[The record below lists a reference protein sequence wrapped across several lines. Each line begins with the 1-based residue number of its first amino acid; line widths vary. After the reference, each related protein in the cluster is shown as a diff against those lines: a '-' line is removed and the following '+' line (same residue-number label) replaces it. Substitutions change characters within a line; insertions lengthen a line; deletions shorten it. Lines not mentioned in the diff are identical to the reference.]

1 MNFGN
6 INKIQIDGNIFQ
18 NSELEVFPIQKNM
31 TCRITNIYGKNGSGK
46 TTISKAIKG
55 NSLER
60 LNIKFID
67 SDNNEIVCDTR
78 EKIYVYDEEFIDTN
92 VKTSEDGIKT
102 VIMLGEQKELDDKI
116 IELKEERE
124 NLKKKEIKLKSE
136 IDKYQNSNNN
146 TSPLYFRNLVE
157 QKLKEGWAVRDKE
170 IKSNK
175 RNSSFQYNELIGK
188 LNKVKGENDNKKV
201 LLEEYSKLLN
211 TYKKVSTGT
220 SKLVKPLEKIIFFS
234 ENYESTNQ
242 LLQKKVEIPEFT
254 EREKLILE
262 KIENGE
268 QKFYETVR
276 EEFKKEEVDICP
288 YCFQSIDNIKDE
300 IVDSIN
306 KVLNKDVEYHKEEL
320 EKIKQKY
327 MILPELDNDFKMLD
341 EKLFLEMNNLITKI
355 NNQVKEIQ
363 SAIDYKINNIYTPS
377 GYKNSDIFLDLEKEY
392 NNLIDVLENKR
403 RDFNLA
409 IDDKEKN
416 NILLNKLNLQI
427 SLCDIKDDYKLYE
440 IQEKQFK
447 QIKADLNQNDEKIKE
462 VKEKITKLESEK
474 RNVKIANDKINIFL
488 EYIFMSKNKL
498 RIEYDVNKKIY
509 LVKSHN
515 KDIRPKDLST
525 GERNIIALCYFF
537 VKILENTSEINEFK
551 EEIFI
556 VLDDP
561 ISSLDM
567 ENKIGLFTFFRMMF
581 NKIMKNNDKSKI
593 ISFTHSLETMFNLE
607 KVCSD
612 IKINL
617 NITYC
622 LLELKNSKLE
632 DFAYKRRNDYKKMLE
647 DIYKYAKIEDDK
659 IENDLDD
666 TIGNTMRKLLE
677 AYSTFNYNKGIEEV
691 TRNKNILEKI
701 ENEDIKQYFENFMY
715 RLILNNESH
724 TFDETRSLDFYDFI
738 SRDEKI
744 KTARSILILLNI
756 LDNTHLRSYLDSEDY
771 IKELKI
777 WENEIIPKKT
787 IAN

>member
-18 NSELEVFPIQKNM
+18 NSELEVFPIQKNVI
-31 TCRITNIYGKNGSGK
+31 CRISNIYGKNGSGK

-55 NSLER
+55 NSSER
-60 LNIKFID
+60 LNIKFMD
-67 SDNNEIVCDTR
+67 SDNNEIICDTR

-116 IELKEERE
+116 IK
-124 NLKKKEIKLKSE
+124 LKKERDDLKAKETKLKSE
-136 IDKYQNSNNN
+136 IEKYQNSNNSI
-146 TSPLYFRNLVE
+146 SPLYFRNLVE
-157 QKLKEGWAVRDKE
+157 QKLKDGWAVRDKE

-188 LNKVKGENDNKKV
+188 LNKVKDENDNKKA
-201 LLEEYSKLLN
+201 LIEEYSKLLN
-211 TYKKVSTGT
+211 THKKVSTGT
-220 SKLVKPLEKIIFFS
+220 SKLVKPLEKTTFFS
-234 ENYESTNQ
+234 KNHESTNK

-276 EEFKKEEVDICP
+276 EEFKKEEVNICP
-288 YCFQSIDNIKDE
+288 YCFQSIYNIKDE
-300 IVDSIN
+300 IVESIN

-377 GYKNSDIFLDLEKEY
+377 EYMNNDILDLEKEY
-392 NNLIDVLENKR
+392 NTLIDVLESKR

-427 SLCDIKDDYKLYE
+427 SWCDIEDNYKLYE
-440 IQEKQFK
+440 IQEKQFE
-447 QIKADLNQNDEKIKE
+447 QIKVDLKQNDEKIKE
-462 VKEKITKLESEK
+462 IKEKITELESEK
-474 RNVKIANDKINIFL
+474 QNVKIANDKINIFL

-498 RIEYDVNKKIY
+498 RIEYDVNRRIY

-561 ISSLDM
+561 ISSFDM
-567 ENKIGLFTFFRMMF
+567 ENKVGLFTFFRMMF
-581 NKIMKNNDKSKI
+581 NKIMKNNEKSKI

-607 KVCSD
+607 KICSD

-617 NITYC
+617 NIKYC
-622 LLELKNSKLE
+622 LFELKNSKLE
-632 DFAYKRRNDYKKMLE
+632 DFAYKRRNDYKKLLE

-659 IENDLDD
+659 MENDLDD

-691 TRNKNILEKI
+691 TRNKNILEKV

-756 LDNTHLRSYLDSEDY
+756 LDNTHLKSYLDCEDY
-771 IKELKI
+771 IEELKI

>member
-6 INKIQIDGNIFQ
+6 INKIQVDGNIFQ
-18 NSELEVFPIQKNM
+18 NSELQVFPIQKNA
-31 TCRITNIYGKNGSGK
+31 TCRISNIYGKNGSGK

-55 NSLER
+55 NSLEK

-67 SDNNEIVCDTR
+67 SENNEIICDTR

-116 IELKEERE
+116 IKLKEERD
-124 NLKKKEIKLKSE
+124 NLKKKETKLKSE
-136 IDKYQNSNNN
+136 IEKFQNSNNN
-146 TSPLYFRNLVE
+146 ISPLYFKNLIE
-157 QKLKEGWAVRDKE
+157 QKLKDGWAVRDKE
-170 IKSNK
+170 IKGNK
-175 RNSSFQYNELIGK
+175 RNSSFQYNELIGRI
-188 LNKVKGENDNKKV
+188 NKVKGENNNKKV

-211 TYKKVSTGT
+211 THQKVSTGT
-220 SKLVKPLEKIIFFS
+220 SKLIKSLDKITFFS
-234 ENYESTNQ
+234 ENYESTNK
-242 LLQKKVEIPEFT
+242 LLKKKVEIPEFT
-254 EREKLILE
+254 EREKIILE
-262 KIENGE
+262 KIEDGE
-268 QKFYETVR
+268 QKFYEAVR
-276 EEFKKEEVDICP
+276 EEFKKDEVDICP
-288 YCFQSIDNIKDE
+288 YCFQSISNIKDE
-300 IVDSIN
+300 IVASIN
-306 KVLNKDVEYHKEEL
+306 KVLNKDVEQHKEEL

-327 MILPELDNDFKMLD
+327 MILPELDDDFKMLD
-341 EKLFLEMNNLITKI
+341 EKLFLEMNNLQARI

-363 SAIDYKINNIYTPS
+363 LALDYKINNVYTPS
-377 GYKNSDIFLDLEKEY
+377 EYKNNDILDLEKEY
-392 NNLIDVLENKR
+392 NTLIDALENKR
-403 RDFNLA
+403 REFNLA

-427 SLCDIKDDYKLYE
+427 SWCDIEDNYKLYE
-440 IQEKQFK
+440 IQEKQFE
-447 QIKADLNQNDEKIKE
+447 QIKVDLKQNDEKIKE
-462 VKEKITKLESEK
+462 TKEEITKLESEK
-474 RNVKIANDKINIFL
+474 QNVKIANDKINIFL

-556 VLDDP
+556 VFDDP
-561 ISSLDM
+561 ISSFDM
-567 ENKIGLFTFFRMMF
+567 ENKVGLFTFFRMMF
-581 NKIMKNNDKSKI
+581 NKIMKNNEKSKI

-607 KVCSD
+607 KICSD

-622 LLELKNSKLE
+622 LLELKDSKLE

-659 IENDLDD
+659 IENELDD

-691 TRNKNILEKI
+691 TRNKNILEKV
-701 ENEDIKQYFENFMY
+701 EDEDIKQYFENFMY

-724 TFDETRSLDFYDFI
+724 TFDETRSLNFYDFI

-756 LDNTHLRSYLDSEDY
+756 LDNTHLKSYLDSEDY
-771 IKELKI
+771 TKELKT

>member
-6 INKIQIDGNIFQ
+6 INKIQVDGNIFQ
-18 NSELEVFPIQKNM
+18 NSELQVFPIQKNA
-31 TCRITNIYGKNGSGK
+31 TCRISNIYGKNGSGK

-55 NSLER
+55 NSLEK

-67 SDNNEIVCDTR
+67 SENNEIICDTR

-116 IELKEERE
+116 IKLKEERD
-124 NLKKKEIKLKSE
+124 NLKKKETKLKSE
-136 IDKYQNSNNN
+136 IEKFQNSNNN
-146 TSPLYFRNLVE
+146 ISPLYFKNLIE
-157 QKLKEGWAVRDKE
+157 QKLKNGWAVRDKE
-170 IKSNK
+170 IKGNK
-175 RNSSFQYNELIGK
+175 RNSSFQYNELIGRI
-188 LNKVKGENDNKKV
+188 NKVKGENKNKKV

-211 TYKKVSTGT
+211 THQKVSTGT
-220 SKLVKPLEKIIFFS
+220 SKLIKSLDKITFFS
-234 ENYESTNQ
+234 ENYESTNK
-242 LLQKKVEIPEFT
+242 LLKKKVEIPEFT
-254 EREKLILE
+254 EREKIILE
-262 KIENGE
+262 KIEDGE
-268 QKFYETVR
+268 QKFYEAVR
-276 EEFKKEEVDICP
+276 EEFKKDEVDICP
-288 YCFQSIDNIKDE
+288 YCFQSISNIKDE
-300 IVDSIN
+300 IVASIN
-306 KVLNKDVEYHKEEL
+306 KVLNKDVEQHKEEL

-327 MILPELDNDFKMLD
+327 MILPELDDDFKMLD
-341 EKLFLEMNNLITKI
+341 EKLFLEMNNLQARI

-363 SAIDYKINNIYTPS
+363 LALDYKINNVYTPS
-377 GYKNSDIFLDLEKEY
+377 EYKNNDILDLEKEY
-392 NNLIDVLENKR
+392 NTLIDALENKR
-403 RDFNLA
+403 REFNLA

-427 SLCDIKDDYKLYE
+427 SWCDIEDNYKLYE
-440 IQEKQFK
+440 IQEKQFE
-447 QIKADLNQNDEKIKE
+447 QIKVDLKQNDEKIKE
-462 VKEKITKLESEK
+462 TKEEITKLESEK
-474 RNVKIANDKINIFL
+474 QNVKIANDKINIFL

-561 ISSLDM
+561 ISSFDM
-567 ENKIGLFTFFRMMF
+567 ENKVGLFTFFRMMF
-581 NKIMKNNDKSKI
+581 NKIMKNNEKSKI

-607 KVCSD
+607 KICSD

-622 LLELKNSKLE
+622 LLELKDSKLE

-659 IENDLDD
+659 IENELDD

-691 TRNKNILEKI
+691 TRNKNILEKV
-701 ENEDIKQYFENFMY
+701 EDEDIKQYFENFMY

-724 TFDETRSLDFYDFI
+724 TFDETRSLNFYDFI

-756 LDNTHLRSYLDSEDY
+756 LDNTHLKSYLDSEDY
-771 IKELKI
+771 TKELKI

>member
-6 INKIQIDGNIFQ
+6 INKIQVDGNIFQ
-18 NSELEVFPIQKNM
+18 NSELQVFPIQKNV
-31 TCRITNIYGKNGSGK
+31 TCRISNIYGKNGSGK

-55 NSLER
+55 NSLEK

-67 SDNNEIVCDTR
+67 SENNEIICDTR

-116 IELKEERE
+116 IKLKEERDD
-124 NLKKKEIKLKSE
+124 LKKKETKLKSE
-136 IDKYQNSNNN
+136 VEKFQNSNNN
-146 TSPLYFRNLVE
+146 ISPLYFKNLIE
-157 QKLKEGWAVRDKE
+157 QKLKDGWAVRDKE
-170 IKSNK
+170 IKGNK
-175 RNSSFQYNELIGK
+175 RNSSFQYNELIGRI
-188 LNKVKGENDNKKV
+188 NKVKGENNNKKE
-201 LLEEYSKLLN
+201 LLEEYYKLLN
-211 TYKKVSTGT
+211 THQKVTTGT
-220 SKLVKPLEKIIFFS
+220 SKLVKSLDKITFFS
-234 ENYESTNQ
+234 ENYESTNK
-242 LLQKKVEIPEFT
+242 LLKKKVEIPEFT
-254 EREKLILE
+254 EREKIILE
-262 KIENGE
+262 KIEDGE
-268 QKFYETVR
+268 QKFYEAVR
-276 EEFKKEEVDICP
+276 EEFKKDEVNICP
-288 YCFQSIDNIKDE
+288 YCFQSISNIKDE
-300 IVDSIN
+300 IVASIN
-306 KVLNKDVEYHKEEL
+306 KVLNKDVEQHKEEL
-320 EKIKQKY
+320 EIIKQKY
-327 MILPELDNDFKMLD
+327 MILPELDDDFKILD
-341 EKLFLEMNNLITKI
+341 EKLFLEMNNLQTKI

-363 SAIDYKINNIYTPS
+363 SALDYKINNVYTPS
-377 GYKNSDIFLDLEKEY
+377 EYKNNNILDLEKEY
-392 NNLIDVLENKR
+392 NTLIDVLENKR
-403 RDFNLA
+403 REFNLA

-427 SLCDIKDDYKLYE
+427 SWCDIEDNYKLYE
-440 IQEKQFK
+440 IQEKQFE
-447 QIKADLNQNDEKIKE
+447 QIKVDSKQNYEKIKE
-462 VKEKITKLESEK
+462 TKEEITKLESEK
-474 RNVKIANDKINIFL
+474 QNVKIANDKINIFL
-488 EYIFMSKNKL
+488 EYIFMSKNRL

-561 ISSLDM
+561 ISSFDM
-567 ENKIGLFTFFRMMF
+567 ENKVGLFTFLRMMF
-581 NKIMKNNDKSKI
+581 NKIMNNNEGSKI

-607 KVCSD
+607 KICSD

-659 IENDLDD
+659 IENELDD

-691 TRNKNILEKI
+691 TRNKNILEKV

-756 LDNTHLRSYLDSEDY
+756 LDNTHLKAYLDGEDY

>member
-6 INKIQIDGNIFQ
+6 INKIQVDGNIFQ
-18 NSELEVFPIQKNM
+18 NSELQVFPIQKNV
-31 TCRITNIYGKNGSGK
+31 TCRISNIYGKNGSGK

-55 NSLER
+55 NSLEK

-67 SDNNEIVCDTR
+67 SENNEIICDTR
-78 EKIYVYDEEFIDTN
+78 EKIYVYDEEFIDTH

-116 IELKEERE
+116 IKLKEERDD
-124 NLKKKEIKLKSE
+124 LKKKETKLKSE
-136 IDKYQNSNNN
+136 VEKFQNSNNN
-146 TSPLYFRNLVE
+146 ISPLYFKNLIE
-157 QKLKEGWAVRDKE
+157 QKLKDGWAVRDKE
-170 IKSNK
+170 IKGNK
-175 RNSSFQYNELIGK
+175 RNSSFQYNELIGRI
-188 LNKVKGENDNKKV
+188 NKVKGENNNKKE
-201 LLEEYSKLLN
+201 LLEEYYKLLN
-211 TYKKVSTGT
+211 THQKVTTGT
-220 SKLVKPLEKIIFFS
+220 SKLVKSLDKITFFS
-234 ENYESTNQ
+234 ENYESTNK
-242 LLQKKVEIPEFT
+242 LLKKKVEIPEFT
-254 EREKLILE
+254 EREKIILE
-262 KIENGE
+262 KIEDGE
-268 QKFYETVR
+268 QKFYEAVR
-276 EEFKKEEVDICP
+276 EEFKKDEVNICP
-288 YCFQSIDNIKDE
+288 YCFQSISNIKDE
-300 IVDSIN
+300 IVASIN
-306 KVLNKDVEYHKEEL
+306 KVLNKDVEQHKEEL
-320 EKIKQKY
+320 EIIKQKY
-327 MILPELDNDFKMLD
+327 MILPELDDDFKILD
-341 EKLFLEMNNLITKI
+341 EKLFLEMNNLQTKI

-363 SAIDYKINNIYTPS
+363 SALDYKINNVYTPS
-377 GYKNSDIFLDLEKEY
+377 EYKNNNILDLEKEY
-392 NNLIDVLENKR
+392 NTLIDVLENKR
-403 RDFNLA
+403 REFNLA

-427 SLCDIKDDYKLYE
+427 SWCDIEDNYKLYE
-440 IQEKQFK
+440 IQEKQFE
-447 QIKADLNQNDEKIKE
+447 QIKVDSKQNDEKIKE
-462 VKEKITKLESEK
+462 TKEEITKLESEK
-474 RNVKIANDKINIFL
+474 QNVKIANDKINIFL
-488 EYIFMSKNKL
+488 EYIFMSKNRL

-561 ISSLDM
+561 ISSFDM
-567 ENKIGLFTFFRMMF
+567 ENKVGLFTFLRMMF
-581 NKIMKNNDKSKI
+581 NKIMNNNEGSKI

-607 KVCSD
+607 KICSD

-659 IENDLDD
+659 IENELDD

-691 TRNKNILEKI
+691 TRNKNILEKV

-756 LDNTHLRSYLDSEDY
+756 LDNTHLKAYLDGEDY

>member
-6 INKIQIDGNIFQ
+6 INKIQVDGNIFQ
-18 NSELEVFPIQKNM
+18 NSELQVFPIQKNV
-31 TCRITNIYGKNGSGK
+31 TCRISNIYGKNGSGK

-55 NSLER
+55 NSLEK

-67 SDNNEIVCDTR
+67 SENNEIICDTR

-116 IELKEERE
+116 IKLKEERDD
-124 NLKKKEIKLKSE
+124 LKKKETKLKSE
-136 IDKYQNSNNN
+136 VEKFQNSNNN
-146 TSPLYFRNLVE
+146 ISPLYFKNLIE
-157 QKLKEGWAVRDKE
+157 QKLKDGWAVRDKE
-170 IKSNK
+170 IKGNK
-175 RNSSFQYNELIGK
+175 RNSSFQYNELIGRI
-188 LNKVKGENDNKKV
+188 NKVKGENNNKKE
-201 LLEEYSKLLN
+201 LLEEYYKLLN
-211 TYKKVSTGT
+211 THQKVTTGT
-220 SKLVKPLEKIIFFS
+220 SKLVKSLDKITFLS
-234 ENYESTNQ
+234 ENYESTNK
-242 LLQKKVEIPEFT
+242 LLKKKVEIPEFT
-254 EREKLILE
+254 EREKIILE
-262 KIENGE
+262 KIEDGE
-268 QKFYETVR
+268 QKFYEAVR
-276 EEFKKEEVDICP
+276 EEFKKDEVNICP
-288 YCFQSIDNIKDE
+288 YCFQSISNIKDE
-300 IVDSIN
+300 IVASIN
-306 KVLNKDVEYHKEEL
+306 KVLNKDVEQHKEEL
-320 EKIKQKY
+320 EIIKQKY
-327 MILPELDNDFKMLD
+327 MILPELDDDFKILD
-341 EKLFLEMNNLITKI
+341 EKLFLEMNNLQTKI

-363 SAIDYKINNIYTPS
+363 IALDYKINNVYTPS
-377 GYKNSDIFLDLEKEY
+377 EYKNNNILDLEKEY
-392 NNLIDVLENKR
+392 NTLIDVLENKR
-403 RDFNLA
+403 REFNLA

-427 SLCDIKDDYKLYE
+427 SWCDIEDNYKLYE
-440 IQEKQFK
+440 IQEKQFE
-447 QIKADLNQNDEKIKE
+447 QIKVDSKQNDEKIKE
-462 VKEKITKLESEK
+462 TKEKITKLESEK
-474 RNVKIANDKINIFL
+474 QNVKIANDKINIFL
-488 EYIFMSKNKL
+488 EYIFMSKNRL

-561 ISSLDM
+561 ISSFDM
-567 ENKIGLFTFFRMMF
+567 ENKVGLFTFLRMMF
-581 NKIMKNNDKSKI
+581 NKIMNNNEGSKI

-607 KVCSD
+607 KICSD

-659 IENDLDD
+659 IENELDD

-691 TRNKNILEKI
+691 TRNKNILEKV

-744 KTARSILILLNI
+744 KTARSIIILLNI
-756 LDNTHLRSYLDSEDY
+756 LDNTHLKAYLDGEDY

>member
-6 INKIQIDGNIFQ
+6 INKIQVDGNIFQ
-18 NSELEVFPIQKNM
+18 NSELQVFPIQKNV
-31 TCRITNIYGKNGSGK
+31 TCRISNIYGKNGSGK

-55 NSLER
+55 NSLEK

-67 SDNNEIVCDTR
+67 SENNEIICDTR

-116 IELKEERE
+116 IKLKEERDD
-124 NLKKKEIKLKSE
+124 LKKKETKLKSE
-136 IDKYQNSNNN
+136 VEKFQNSNNN
-146 TSPLYFRNLVE
+146 ISPLYFKNLIE
-157 QKLKEGWAVRDKE
+157 QKLKDGWAVRDKE
-170 IKSNK
+170 IKGNK
-175 RNSSFQYNELIGK
+175 RNSSFQYNELIGRI
-188 LNKVKGENDNKKV
+188 NKVKGENNNKKE
-201 LLEEYSKLLN
+201 LLEEYYKLLN
-211 TYKKVSTGT
+211 THQKVTTGT
-220 SKLVKPLEKIIFFS
+220 SKLVKSLDKITFFS
-234 ENYESTNQ
+234 ENYESTNK
-242 LLQKKVEIPEFT
+242 LLKKKVEIPEFT
-254 EREKLILE
+254 EREKIILE
-262 KIENGE
+262 KIEDGE
-268 QKFYETVR
+268 QKFYEAVR
-276 EEFKKEEVDICP
+276 EEFKKDEVNICP
-288 YCFQSIDNIKDE
+288 YCFQSISNIKDE
-300 IVDSIN
+300 IVASIN
-306 KVLNKDVEYHKEEL
+306 KVLNKDVEQHKEEL
-320 EKIKQKY
+320 EIIKQKY
-327 MILPELDNDFKMLD
+327 MILPELDDDFKILD
-341 EKLFLEMNNLITKI
+341 EKLFLEMNNLQTKI

-363 SAIDYKINNIYTPS
+363 SALDYKINNVYTPS
-377 GYKNSDIFLDLEKEY
+377 EYKNNNILDLEKEY
-392 NNLIDVLENKR
+392 NTLIDVLENKR
-403 RDFNLA
+403 REFNLA

-427 SLCDIKDDYKLYE
+427 SWCDIEDNYKLYE
-440 IQEKQFK
+440 IQEKQFE
-447 QIKADLNQNDEKIKE
+447 QIKVDSKQNDEKIKE
-462 VKEKITKLESEK
+462 TKEEITKLESEK
-474 RNVKIANDKINIFL
+474 QNVKIANDKINIFL
-488 EYIFMSKNKL
+488 EYIFMSKNRL

-561 ISSLDM
+561 ISSFDI
-567 ENKIGLFTFFRMMF
+567 ENKVGLFTFLRMMF
-581 NKIMKNNDKSKI
+581 NKIMNNNEGSKI

-607 KVCSD
+607 KICSD

-659 IENDLDD
+659 IENELDD

-691 TRNKNILEKI
+691 TRNKNILEKV

-756 LDNTHLRSYLDSEDY
+756 LDNTHLKAYLDGEDY

>member
-1 MNFGN
+1 M
-6 INKIQIDGNIFQ
+6 
-18 NSELEVFPIQKNM
+18 
-31 TCRITNIYGKNGSGK
+31 
-46 TTISKAIKG
+46 
-55 NSLER
+55 
-60 LNIKFID
+60 
-67 SDNNEIVCDTR
+67 
-78 EKIYVYDEEFIDTN
+78 
-92 VKTSEDGIKT
+92 
-102 VIMLGEQKELDDKI
+102 
-116 IELKEERE
+116 
-124 NLKKKEIKLKSE
+124 
-136 IDKYQNSNNN
+136 
-146 TSPLYFRNLVE
+146 E

>member
-6 INKIQIDGNIFQ
+6 INKIQVDGNIFQ
-18 NSELEVFPIQKNM
+18 NSELQVFPIQKNV
-31 TCRITNIYGKNGSGK
+31 TCRISNIYGKNGSGK

-55 NSLER
+55 NSLEK

-67 SDNNEIVCDTR
+67 SENNEIICDTR

-116 IELKEERE
+116 IKLKEERDD
-124 NLKKKEIKLKSE
+124 LKKKETKLKSE
-136 IDKYQNSNNN
+136 VEKFQNSNNN
-146 TSPLYFRNLVE
+146 ISPLYFKNLIE
-157 QKLKEGWAVRDKE
+157 QKLKDGWAVRDKE
-170 IKSNK
+170 IKGNK
-175 RNSSFQYNELIGK
+175 RNSSFQYNELIGRI
-188 LNKVKGENDNKKV
+188 NKVKGENNNKKE
-201 LLEEYSKLLN
+201 LLEEYYKLLN
-211 TYKKVSTGT
+211 THQKVTTGT
-220 SKLVKPLEKIIFFS
+220 SKLVKSLDKITFFS
-234 ENYESTNQ
+234 ENYESTNK
-242 LLQKKVEIPEFT
+242 LLKKKVEIPEFT
-254 EREKLILE
+254 EREKIILE
-262 KIENGE
+262 KIEDGE
-268 QKFYETVR
+268 QKFYEAVR
-276 EEFKKEEVDICP
+276 EEFKKDEVNICP
-288 YCFQSIDNIKDE
+288 YCFQSISNIKDE
-300 IVDSIN
+300 IVASIN
-306 KVLNKDVEYHKEEL
+306 KVLNKDVEKHKEEL
-320 EKIKQKY
+320 EIIKQKY
-327 MILPELDNDFKMLD
+327 MILPELDDDFKILD
-341 EKLFLEMNNLITKI
+341 EKLFLEMNNLQTKI

-363 SAIDYKINNIYTPS
+363 SALDYKINNVYTPS
-377 GYKNSDIFLDLEKEY
+377 EYKNNNILDLEKEY
-392 NNLIDVLENKR
+392 NTLIDVLENKR
-403 RDFNLA
+403 REFNLA

-427 SLCDIKDDYKLYE
+427 SWCDIEDNYKLYE
-440 IQEKQFK
+440 IQEKQFE
-447 QIKADLNQNDEKIKE
+447 QIKVDSKQNDEKIKE
-462 VKEKITKLESEK
+462 TKEEITKLESEK
-474 RNVKIANDKINIFL
+474 QNVKIANDKINIFL
-488 EYIFMSKNKL
+488 EYIFMSKNRL

-561 ISSLDM
+561 ISSFDM
-567 ENKIGLFTFFRMMF
+567 ENKVGLFTFLRMMF
-581 NKIMKNNDKSKI
+581 NKIMNNNEGSKI

-607 KVCSD
+607 KICSD

-659 IENDLDD
+659 IENELDD

-691 TRNKNILEKI
+691 TRNKNILEKV

-756 LDNTHLRSYLDSEDY
+756 LDNTHLKAYLDGEDY

>member
-6 INKIQIDGNIFQ
+6 INKIQVDGNIFQ
-18 NSELEVFPIQKNM
+18 NSELQVFPIQKNA
-31 TCRITNIYGKNGSGK
+31 TCRISNIYGKNGSGK

-55 NSLER
+55 NSLEK

-67 SDNNEIVCDTR
+67 SENNEIICDTR

-116 IELKEERE
+116 IKLKEERD
-124 NLKKKEIKLKSE
+124 NLKKKETKLKSE
-136 IDKYQNSNNN
+136 IEKFQNSNNN
-146 TSPLYFRNLVE
+146 ISPLYFKNLIE
-157 QKLKEGWAVRDKE
+157 QKLKNGWAVRDKE
-170 IKSNK
+170 IKGNK
-175 RNSSFQYNELIGK
+175 RNSSFQYNELIGRI
-188 LNKVKGENDNKKV
+188 NKVKGENKNKKV

-211 TYKKVSTGT
+211 THQKVSTGT
-220 SKLVKPLEKIIFFS
+220 SKLIKSLDKITFFS
-234 ENYESTNQ
+234 ENYESTNK
-242 LLQKKVEIPEFT
+242 LLKKKVEIPEFT
-254 EREKLILE
+254 ERE
-262 KIENGE
+262 NGE
-268 QKFYETVR
+268 QKFYEAVR
-276 EEFKKEEVDICP
+276 EEFKKDEVDICP
-288 YCFQSIDNIKDE
+288 YCFQSISNIKDE
-300 IVDSIN
+300 IVASIN
-306 KVLNKDVEYHKEEL
+306 KVLNKDVEQHKEEL

-327 MILPELDNDFKMLD
+327 MILPELDDDFKMLD
-341 EKLFLEMNNLITKI
+341 EKLFLEMNNLQARI

-363 SAIDYKINNIYTPS
+363 LALDYKINNVYTPS
-377 GYKNSDIFLDLEKEY
+377 EYKNNDILDLEKEY
-392 NNLIDVLENKR
+392 NTLIDALENKR
-403 RDFNLA
+403 REFNLA

-427 SLCDIKDDYKLYE
+427 SWCDIEDNYKLYE
-440 IQEKQFK
+440 IQEKQFE
-447 QIKADLNQNDEKIKE
+447 QIKVDLKQNDEKIKE
-462 VKEKITKLESEK
+462 TKEEITKLESEK
-474 RNVKIANDKINIFL
+474 QNVKIANDKINIFL

-561 ISSLDM
+561 ISSFDM
-567 ENKIGLFTFFRMMF
+567 ENKVGLFTFFRMMF
-581 NKIMKNNDKSKI
+581 NKIMKNNEKSKI

-607 KVCSD
+607 KICSD

-622 LLELKNSKLE
+622 LLELKDSKLE

-659 IENDLDD
+659 IENELDD

-691 TRNKNILEKI
+691 TRNKNILEKV
-701 ENEDIKQYFENFMY
+701 EDEDIKQYFENFMY

-724 TFDETRSLDFYDFI
+724 TFDETRSLNFYDFI
-738 SRDEKI
+738 SCDEKI

-756 LDNTHLRSYLDSEDY
+756 LDNTHLKSYLDSEDY
-771 IKELKI
+771 TKELKI

>member
-6 INKIQIDGNIFQ
+6 INKIQVDGNIFQ
-18 NSELEVFPIQKNM
+18 NSELQVFPIQKNV
-31 TCRITNIYGKNGSGK
+31 TCRISNIYGKNGSGK

-55 NSLER
+55 NSLEK

-67 SDNNEIVCDTR
+67 SENNEIICDTR

-116 IELKEERE
+116 IKLKEERDD
-124 NLKKKEIKLKSE
+124 LKKKETKLKSE
-136 IDKYQNSNNN
+136 VEKFQNSNNN
-146 TSPLYFRNLVE
+146 ISPLYFKNLIE
-157 QKLKEGWAVRDKE
+157 QKLKDGWAVRDKE
-170 IKSNK
+170 IKGNK
-175 RNSSFQYNELIGK
+175 RNSSFQYNELIGRI
-188 LNKVKGENDNKKV
+188 NKVKGENNNKKE
-201 LLEEYSKLLN
+201 LLEEYYKLLN
-211 TYKKVSTGT
+211 THQKVTTGT
-220 SKLVKPLEKIIFFS
+220 SKLVKSLDKITFFS
-234 ENYESTNQ
+234 ENYESTNK
-242 LLQKKVEIPEFT
+242 LLKKKVEIPEFT
-254 EREKLILE
+254 EREKIILE
-262 KIENGE
+262 KIEDGE
-268 QKFYETVR
+268 QKFYEAVR
-276 EEFKKEEVDICP
+276 EEFKKDEVNICP
-288 YCFQSIDNIKDE
+288 YCFQSISNIKDE
-300 IVDSIN
+300 IVASIN
-306 KVLNKDVEYHKEEL
+306 KVLNKDVEQHKEEL
-320 EKIKQKY
+320 EIIKQKY
-327 MILPELDNDFKMLD
+327 MILPELDDDFKILD
-341 EKLFLEMNNLITKI
+341 EKLFLEMNNLQTKI

-363 SAIDYKINNIYTPS
+363 SALDYKINNVYTPS
-377 GYKNSDIFLDLEKEY
+377 EYKNNNILDLEKEY
-392 NNLIDVLENKR
+392 NTLIDVLENKR
-403 RDFNLA
+403 REFNLA

-427 SLCDIKDDYKLYE
+427 SWCDIEDNYKLYE
-440 IQEKQFK
+440 IQEKQFE
-447 QIKADLNQNDEKIKE
+447 QIKVDSKQNDEKIKE
-462 VKEKITKLESEK
+462 TKEEITKLESEK
-474 RNVKIANDKINIFL
+474 QNVKIANDKINIFL
-488 EYIFMSKNKL
+488 EYIFMSKNRL

-561 ISSLDM
+561 ISSFDM
-567 ENKIGLFTFFRMMF
+567 ENKVGLFTFLRMMF
-581 NKIMKNNDKSKI
+581 NKIMNNNEGSKI

-607 KVCSD
+607 KICSD

-659 IENDLDD
+659 IENELDD

-691 TRNKNILEKI
+691 TRNKNILEKV

-756 LDNTHLRSYLDSEDY
+756 LDNTHLKAYLDGEDY

-777 WENEIIPKKT
+777 WENEIIG
-787 IAN
+787 

>member
-18 NSELEVFPIQKNM
+18 NSELEVFPIQKNVI
-31 TCRITNIYGKNGSGK
+31 CRISNIYGKNGSGK

-55 NSLER
+55 NSSER
-60 LNIKFID
+60 LNIKFMD
-67 SDNNEIVCDTR
+67 SDNNEIICDTR

-102 VIMLGEQKELDDKI
+102 VIMLGEQKKLDDKI
-116 IELKEERE
+116 IK
-124 NLKKKEIKLKSE
+124 LKKERDDLKAKETKLKSE
-136 IDKYQNSNNN
+136 IEKYQISNNSI
-146 TSPLYFRNLVE
+146 SPLYFRNLVE
-157 QKLKEGWAVRDKE
+157 QKLKDGWAVRDKE

-188 LNKVKGENDNKKV
+188 LNKVKDENDNKKA
-201 LLEEYSKLLN
+201 LIEEYSKLLN
-211 TYKKVSTGT
+211 THKKVSTGT
-220 SKLVKPLEKIIFFS
+220 SKLVKPLEKTTFFS
-234 ENYESTNQ
+234 KNHESTNK

-276 EEFKKEEVDICP
+276 EEFKKEEVNICP
-288 YCFQSIDNIKDE
+288 YCFQSIYNIKDE
-300 IVDSIN
+300 IVESIN

-377 GYKNSDIFLDLEKEY
+377 EYMNNDILDLEKEY
-392 NNLIDVLENKR
+392 NTLIDVLESKR

-427 SLCDIKDDYKLYE
+427 SWCDIEDNYKLYE
-440 IQEKQFK
+440 IQEKQFE
-447 QIKADLNQNDEKIKE
+447 QIKVDLRQNDEKIKE
-462 VKEKITKLESEK
+462 IKEKITELESEK
-474 RNVKIANDKINIFL
+474 QNVKIANDKINIFL

-498 RIEYDVNKKIY
+498 RIEYDVNKRIY

-561 ISSLDM
+561 ISSFDM
-567 ENKIGLFTFFRMMF
+567 ENKVGLFTFFRMMF
-581 NKIMKNNDKSKI
+581 NKIMKNNEKSKI

-607 KVCSD
+607 KICSD

-617 NITYC
+617 NIKYC
-622 LLELKNSKLE
+622 LFELKNSKLE
-632 DFAYKRRNDYKKMLE
+632 DFAYKRRNDYKKLLE

-659 IENDLDD
+659 MENDLDD

-691 TRNKNILEKI
+691 TRNKNILEKV

-756 LDNTHLRSYLDSEDY
+756 LDNTHLKSYLDCEDY
-771 IKELKI
+771 IEELKI

>member
-18 NSELEVFPIQKNM
+18 NSELEVFPIQKNV
-31 TCRITNIYGKNGSGK
+31 TCRISNIYGKNGSGK

-67 SDNNEIVCDTR
+67 FDNNEIICDTR

-136 IDKYQNSNNN
+136 IEKYQNSNNN

-188 LNKVKGENDNKKV
+188 INKVKGENDNKKF

-276 EEFKKEEVDICP
+276 EEFKKDEVDICP

-327 MILPELDNDFKMLD
+327 MILPELDSDFRMLD

-363 SAIDYKINNIYTPS
+363 STIDYKINNIYTPS

-427 SLCDIKDDYKLYE
+427 SWCDIKDNYKLYE

-462 VKEKITKLESEK
+462 IKEKITKLESEK
-474 RNVKIANDKINIFL
+474 RNVKIANDKINTFL

-567 ENKIGLFTFFRMMF
+567 ENKVGLFTFFRMMF

-647 DIYKYAKIEDDK
+647 DVYKYAKIEDDK

-691 TRNKNILEKI
+691 TRNKNILEKV

-756 LDNTHLRSYLDSEDY
+756 LDNSHLRSYLDSEDY

>member
-6 INKIQIDGNIFQ
+6 INKIQVDGNIFQ
-18 NSELEVFPIQKNM
+18 NSELQVFPIQKNA
-31 TCRITNIYGKNGSGK
+31 TCRISNIYGKNGSGK

-55 NSLER
+55 NSLEK

-67 SDNNEIVCDTR
+67 SENNEIICDTR

-116 IELKEERE
+116 IKLKEERD
-124 NLKKKEIKLKSE
+124 NLKKKETKLKSE
-136 IDKYQNSNNN
+136 IEKFQNSNNN
-146 TSPLYFRNLVE
+146 ISPLYFKNLIE
-157 QKLKEGWAVRDKE
+157 QKLKNGWAVRDKE
-170 IKSNK
+170 IKGNK
-175 RNSSFQYNELIGK
+175 RNSSFQYNELIGRI
-188 LNKVKGENDNKKV
+188 NKVKGENKNKKV

-211 TYKKVSTGT
+211 THQKVSTGT
-220 SKLVKPLEKIIFFS
+220 SKLIKSLDKITFFS
-234 ENYESTNQ
+234 ENYESTNK
-242 LLQKKVEIPEFT
+242 LLKKKVEIPEFT
-254 EREKLILE
+254 EREKIILE
-262 KIENGE
+262 KIEGGE
-268 QKFYETVR
+268 QKFYEAVR
-276 EEFKKEEVDICP
+276 EEFKKDEVDICP
-288 YCFQSIDNIKDE
+288 YCFQSISNIKDE
-300 IVDSIN
+300 IVASIN
-306 KVLNKDVEYHKEEL
+306 KVLNKDVEQHKEEL

-327 MILPELDNDFKMLD
+327 MILPELDDDFKMLD
-341 EKLFLEMNNLITKI
+341 EKLFLEMNNLQARI

-363 SAIDYKINNIYTPS
+363 LALDYKINNVYTPS
-377 GYKNSDIFLDLEKEY
+377 EYKNNDILDLEKEY
-392 NNLIDVLENKR
+392 NTLIDALENKR
-403 RDFNLA
+403 REFNLA

-427 SLCDIKDDYKLYE
+427 SWCDIEDNYKLYE
-440 IQEKQFK
+440 IQEKQFE
-447 QIKADLNQNDEKIKE
+447 QIKVDLKQNDEKIKE
-462 VKEKITKLESEK
+462 TKEEITKLESEK
-474 RNVKIANDKINIFL
+474 QNVKIANDKINIFL

-561 ISSLDM
+561 ISSFDM
-567 ENKIGLFTFFRMMF
+567 ENKVGLFTFFRMMF
-581 NKIMKNNDKSKI
+581 NKIMKNNEKSKI

-607 KVCSD
+607 KICSD

-622 LLELKNSKLE
+622 LLELKDSKLE

-659 IENDLDD
+659 IENELDD

-691 TRNKNILEKI
+691 TRNKNILEKV
-701 ENEDIKQYFENFMY
+701 EDEDIKQYFENFMY

-724 TFDETRSLDFYDFI
+724 TFDETRSLNFYDFI

-756 LDNTHLRSYLDSEDY
+756 LDNTHLKSYLDSEDY
-771 IKELKI
+771 TKELKI

>member
-6 INKIQIDGNIFQ
+6 INKIQVDGNIFQ
-18 NSELEVFPIQKNM
+18 NSELQVFPIQKNV
-31 TCRITNIYGKNGSGK
+31 TCRISNIYGKNGSGK

-55 NSLER
+55 NSLEK

-67 SDNNEIVCDTR
+67 SENNEIICDTR

-116 IELKEERE
+116 IKLKEERDD
-124 NLKKKEIKLKSE
+124 LKKKETKLKSE
-136 IDKYQNSNNN
+136 VEKFQNSNNN
-146 TSPLYFRNLVE
+146 ISPLYFKNLIE
-157 QKLKEGWAVRDKE
+157 QKLKDGWAVRDKE
-170 IKSNK
+170 IKGNK
-175 RNSSFQYNELIGK
+175 RNSSFQYNELIGRI
-188 LNKVKGENDNKKV
+188 NKVKGENNNKKE
-201 LLEEYSKLLN
+201 LLEEYYKLLN
-211 TYKKVSTGT
+211 THQKVTTGT
-220 SKLVKPLEKIIFFS
+220 SKLVKSLDKITFFS
-234 ENYESTNQ
+234 ENYESTNK
-242 LLQKKVEIPEFT
+242 LLKKKVEIPEFT
-254 EREKLILE
+254 EREKIILE
-262 KIENGE
+262 KIEDGE
-268 QKFYETVR
+268 QKFYEAVR
-276 EEFKKEEVDICP
+276 EEFKKDEVNICP
-288 YCFQSIDNIKDE
+288 YCFQSISNIKDE
-300 IVDSIN
+300 IVASIN
-306 KVLNKDVEYHKEEL
+306 KVLNKDVEQHKEEL
-320 EKIKQKY
+320 EIIKQKY
-327 MILPELDNDFKMLD
+327 MILPELDDDFKILD
-341 EKLFLEMNNLITKI
+341 EKLFLEMNNLQTKI

-363 SAIDYKINNIYTPS
+363 SALDYKINNVYTPS
-377 GYKNSDIFLDLEKEY
+377 EYKNNNILDLEKEY
-392 NNLIDVLENKR
+392 NTLIDVLENKR
-403 RDFNLA
+403 REFNLA

-427 SLCDIKDDYKLYE
+427 SWCDIEDNYKLYE
-440 IQEKQFK
+440 IQEKQFE
-447 QIKADLNQNDEKIKE
+447 QIKVDSKQNDEKIKE
-462 VKEKITKLESEK
+462 TKEEITKLESEK
-474 RNVKIANDKINIFL
+474 QNVKIANDKINIFL
-488 EYIFMSKNKL
+488 EYIFMSKNRL

-561 ISSLDM
+561 ISSFDM
-567 ENKIGLFTFFRMMF
+567 ENKVGLFTFLRMMF
-581 NKIMKNNDKSKI
+581 NKIMNNNEGSKI

-607 KVCSD
+607 KIFSD

-659 IENDLDD
+659 IENELDD

-691 TRNKNILEKI
+691 TRNKNILEKV

-756 LDNTHLRSYLDSEDY
+756 LDNTHLKAYLDGEDY

>member
-18 NSELEVFPIQKNM
+18 NSELEVFPIQKNV
-31 TCRITNIYGKNGSGK
+31 TCRISNIYGKNGSGK

-67 SDNNEIVCDTR
+67 SDNNEIICDTR

-136 IDKYQNSNNN
+136 IEKYQNSNNN

-188 LNKVKGENDNKKV
+188 INKVKGENDNKKF

-234 ENYESTNQ
+234 KNYEPTNQ

-254 EREKLILE
+254 EREKLILK
-262 KIENGE
+262 KIENGK

-276 EEFKKEEVDICP
+276 EEFKKDEVDICP

-327 MILPELDNDFKMLD
+327 MILPELDSDFKMLD

-427 SLCDIKDDYKLYE
+427 SWCDIKDNYKLYE

-462 VKEKITKLESEK
+462 IKEKITKLESEK
-474 RNVKIANDKINIFL
+474 QNVKIANDKINIFL

-567 ENKIGLFTFFRMMF
+567 ENKVGLFTF
-581 NKIMKNNDKSKI
+581 
-593 ISFTHSLETMFNLE
+593 LE
-607 KVCSD
+607 
-612 IKINL
+612 
-617 NITYC
+617 
-622 LLELKNSKLE
+622 
-632 DFAYKRRNDYKKMLE
+632 
-647 DIYKYAKIEDDK
+647 
-659 IENDLDD
+659 
-666 TIGNTMRKLLE
+666 
-677 AYSTFNYNKGIEEV
+677 
-691 TRNKNILEKI
+691 
-701 ENEDIKQYFENFMY
+701 
-715 RLILNNESH
+715 
-724 TFDETRSLDFYDFI
+724 
-738 SRDEKI
+738 
-744 KTARSILILLNI
+744 
-756 LDNTHLRSYLDSEDY
+756 
-771 IKELKI
+771 
-777 WENEIIPKKT
+777 
-787 IAN
+787 

>member
-427 SLCDIKDDYKLYE
+427 SLCDTKDDYKLYE

>member
-6 INKIQIDGNIFQ
+6 INKIQVDGNIFQ
-18 NSELEVFPIQKNM
+18 NSELQVFPIQKNV
-31 TCRITNIYGKNGSGK
+31 TCRISNIYGKNGSGK

-55 NSLER
+55 NSLEK

-67 SDNNEIVCDTR
+67 SENNEIICDTR

-116 IELKEERE
+116 IKLKEERDD
-124 NLKKKEIKLKSE
+124 LKKKETKLKSE
-136 IDKYQNSNNN
+136 VEKFQNSNNN
-146 TSPLYFRNLVE
+146 ISPLYFKNLIE
-157 QKLKEGWAVRDKE
+157 QKLKDGWAVRDKE
-170 IKSNK
+170 IKGNK
-175 RNSSFQYNELIGK
+175 RNSSFQYNELIGRI
-188 LNKVKGENDNKKV
+188 NKVKGENNNKKE
-201 LLEEYSKLLN
+201 LLEEYYKLLN
-211 TYKKVSTGT
+211 THQKVTTGT
-220 SKLVKPLEKIIFFS
+220 SKLVKSLDKITFFS
-234 ENYESTNQ
+234 ENYESTNK
-242 LLQKKVEIPEFT
+242 LLKKKVEIPEFT
-254 EREKLILE
+254 EREKIILE
-262 KIENGE
+262 KIEDGE
-268 QKFYETVR
+268 QKFYEAVR
-276 EEFKKEEVDICP
+276 EEFKKDEVNICP
-288 YCFQSIDNIKDE
+288 YCFQSISNIKDE
-300 IVDSIN
+300 IVASIN
-306 KVLNKDVEYHKEEL
+306 KVLNKDVEQHKEEL
-320 EKIKQKY
+320 EIIKQKY
-327 MILPELDNDFKMLD
+327 MILPELDDDFKILD
-341 EKLFLEMNNLITKI
+341 EKLFLEMNNLQTKI

-363 SAIDYKINNIYTPS
+363 SALDYKINNVYTPS
-377 GYKNSDIFLDLEKEY
+377 EYKNNNILDLEKEY
-392 NNLIDVLENKR
+392 NTLIDVLENKR
-403 RDFNLA
+403 REFNLA

-427 SLCDIKDDYKLYE
+427 SWCDIEDNYKLYE
-440 IQEKQFK
+440 IQEKQFE
-447 QIKADLNQNDEKIKE
+447 QIKVDSKQNDEKIKE
-462 VKEKITKLESEK
+462 TKEEITKLESEK
-474 RNVKIANDKINIFL
+474 QNVKIANDKINIFL
-488 EYIFMSKNKL
+488 EYIFMSKNRL

-515 KDIRPKDLST
+515 KAIRPKDLST

-561 ISSLDM
+561 ISSFDM
-567 ENKIGLFTFFRMMF
+567 ENKVGLFTFLRMMF
-581 NKIMKNNDKSKI
+581 NKIMNNNEGSKI

-607 KVCSD
+607 KICSD

-659 IENDLDD
+659 IENELDD

-691 TRNKNILEKI
+691 TRNKNILEKV

-756 LDNTHLRSYLDSEDY
+756 LDNTHLKAYLDGEDY

>member
-6 INKIQIDGNIFQ
+6 INKIQVDGNIFQ
-18 NSELEVFPIQKNM
+18 NSELQVFPIQKNV
-31 TCRITNIYGKNGSGK
+31 TCRISNIYGKNGSGK

-55 NSLER
+55 NSLEK
-60 LNIKFID
+60 LSIKFID
-67 SDNNEIVCDTR
+67 SENNEIICDTR

-116 IELKEERE
+116 IKLKEERDD
-124 NLKKKEIKLKSE
+124 LKKKETKLKSE
-136 IDKYQNSNNN
+136 VEKFQNSNNN
-146 TSPLYFRNLVE
+146 ISPLYFKNLIE
-157 QKLKEGWAVRDKE
+157 QKLKDGWAVRDKE
-170 IKSNK
+170 IKGNK
-175 RNSSFQYNELIGK
+175 RNSSFQYNELIGRI
-188 LNKVKGENDNKKV
+188 NKVKGENNNKKE
-201 LLEEYSKLLN
+201 LLEEYYKLLN
-211 TYKKVSTGT
+211 THQKVTTGT
-220 SKLVKPLEKIIFFS
+220 SKLVKSLDKITFFS
-234 ENYESTNQ
+234 ENYESTNK
-242 LLQKKVEIPEFT
+242 LLKKKVEIPEFT
-254 EREKLILE
+254 EREKIILE
-262 KIENGE
+262 KIEDGE
-268 QKFYETVR
+268 QKFYEAVR
-276 EEFKKEEVDICP
+276 EEFKKDEVNICP
-288 YCFQSIDNIKDE
+288 YCFQSISNIKDE
-300 IVDSIN
+300 IVASIN
-306 KVLNKDVEYHKEEL
+306 KVLNKDVEQHKEEL
-320 EKIKQKY
+320 EIIKQKY
-327 MILPELDNDFKMLD
+327 MILPELDDDFKILD
-341 EKLFLEMNNLITKI
+341 EKLFLEMNNLQTKI

-363 SAIDYKINNIYTPS
+363 SALDYKINNVYTPS
-377 GYKNSDIFLDLEKEY
+377 EYKNNNILDLEKEY
-392 NNLIDVLENKR
+392 NTLIDVLENKR
-403 RDFNLA
+403 REFNLA

-427 SLCDIKDDYKLYE
+427 SWCDIEDNYKLYE
-440 IQEKQFK
+440 IQEKQFE
-447 QIKADLNQNDEKIKE
+447 QIKVDSKQNDEKIKE
-462 VKEKITKLESEK
+462 TKEEITKLESEK
-474 RNVKIANDKINIFL
+474 QNVKIANDKINIFL
-488 EYIFMSKNKL
+488 EYIFMSKNRL
-498 RIEYDVNKKIY
+498 RIEYDVNKIIY

-561 ISSLDM
+561 ISSFDM
-567 ENKIGLFTFFRMMF
+567 ENKVGLFTFLRMMF
-581 NKIMKNNDKSKI
+581 NKIMNNNEGSKI

-607 KVCSD
+607 KICSD

-659 IENDLDD
+659 IENELDD

-691 TRNKNILEKI
+691 TRNKNILEKV

-756 LDNTHLRSYLDSEDY
+756 LDNTHLKAYLDGEDY

>member
-6 INKIQIDGNIFQ
+6 INKIQVDGNIFQ
-18 NSELEVFPIQKNM
+18 NSELQVFPIQKNA
-31 TCRITNIYGKNGSGK
+31 TCRISNIYGKNGSGK

-55 NSLER
+55 NSLEK

-67 SDNNEIVCDTR
+67 SENNEIICDTR

-116 IELKEERE
+116 IKLKEERD
-124 NLKKKEIKLKSE
+124 NLKKKETKLKSE
-136 IDKYQNSNNN
+136 IEKFQNSNNN
-146 TSPLYFRNLVE
+146 ISPLYFKNLIE
-157 QKLKEGWAVRDKE
+157 QKLKDGWAVRDKE
-170 IKSNK
+170 IKGNK
-175 RNSSFQYNELIGK
+175 RNSSFQYNELIGRI
-188 LNKVKGENDNKKV
+188 NKVKGENNNKKV

-211 TYKKVSTGT
+211 THQKVSTGT
-220 SKLVKPLEKIIFFS
+220 SKLIKSLDKITFFS
-234 ENYESTNQ
+234 ENYESTNK
-242 LLQKKVEIPEFT
+242 LLKKKVEIPEFT
-254 EREKLILE
+254 EREKIILE
-262 KIENGE
+262 KIEDGE
-268 QKFYETVR
+268 QKFYEAVR
-276 EEFKKEEVDICP
+276 EEFKKDEVDICP
-288 YCFQSIDNIKDE
+288 YCFQSISNIKDE
-300 IVDSIN
+300 IVASIN
-306 KVLNKDVEYHKEEL
+306 KVLNKDVEQHKEEL

-327 MILPELDNDFKMLD
+327 MILPELDDDFKMLD
-341 EKLFLEMNNLITKI
+341 EKLFLEMNNLQARI

-363 SAIDYKINNIYTPS
+363 LALDYKINNVYTPS
-377 GYKNSDIFLDLEKEY
+377 EYKNNDILDLEKEY
-392 NNLIDVLENKR
+392 NTLIDALENKR
-403 RDFNLA
+403 REFNLA

-427 SLCDIKDDYKLYE
+427 SWCDIEDNYKLYE
-440 IQEKQFK
+440 IQEKQFE
-447 QIKADLNQNDEKIKE
+447 QIKVDLKQNDEKIKE
-462 VKEKITKLESEK
+462 TKEEITKLESEK
-474 RNVKIANDKINIFL
+474 QNVKIANDKINIFL

-561 ISSLDM
+561 ISSFDM
-567 ENKIGLFTFFRMMF
+567 ENKVGLFTFFRMMF
-581 NKIMKNNDKSKI
+581 NKIMKNNEKSKI

-607 KVCSD
+607 KICSD

-622 LLELKNSKLE
+622 LLELKDSKLE

-659 IENDLDD
+659 IENELDD

-691 TRNKNILEKI
+691 TRNKNILEKV
-701 ENEDIKQYFENFMY
+701 EDEDIKQYFENFMY

-724 TFDETRSLDFYDFI
+724 TFDETRSLNFYDFI

-756 LDNTHLRSYLDSEDY
+756 LDNTHLKSYLDSEDY
-771 IKELKI
+771 TKELKT

>member
-6 INKIQIDGNIFQ
+6 INKIQVDGNIFQ
-18 NSELEVFPIQKNM
+18 NSELQVFPIQKNV
-31 TCRITNIYGKNGSGK
+31 TCRISNIYGKNGSGK

-55 NSLER
+55 NSLEK

-67 SDNNEIVCDTR
+67 SENNEIICDTR

-116 IELKEERE
+116 IKLKEERDD
-124 NLKKKEIKLKSE
+124 LKKKETKLKSE
-136 IDKYQNSNNN
+136 VEKFQNSNNN
-146 TSPLYFRNLVE
+146 ISPLYFKNLIE
-157 QKLKEGWAVRDKE
+157 QKLKDGWAVRDKE
-170 IKSNK
+170 IKGNK
-175 RNSSFQYNELIGK
+175 RNSSFQYNELIGRI
-188 LNKVKGENDNKKV
+188 NKVKGENNNKKE
-201 LLEEYSKLLN
+201 LLEEYYKLLN
-211 TYKKVSTGT
+211 THQKVTTGT
-220 SKLVKPLEKIIFFS
+220 SKLVKSLDKITFFS
-234 ENYESTNQ
+234 ENYESTNK
-242 LLQKKVEIPEFT
+242 LLKKKVEIPEFT
-254 EREKLILE
+254 EREKIILE
-262 KIENGE
+262 KIEDGE
-268 QKFYETVR
+268 QKFYEAVR
-276 EEFKKEEVDICP
+276 EEFKKDEVNICP
-288 YCFQSIDNIKDE
+288 YCFQSISNIKDE
-300 IVDSIN
+300 IVASIN
-306 KVLNKDVEYHKEEL
+306 KVLNKDVEQHKEEL
-320 EKIKQKY
+320 EIIKQKY
-327 MILPELDNDFKMLD
+327 MILPELDDDFKILD
-341 EKLFLEMNNLITKI
+341 EKLFLEMNNLQTKI

-363 SAIDYKINNIYTPS
+363 SALDYKINNVYTPS
-377 GYKNSDIFLDLEKEY
+377 EYKNNNILDLEKEY
-392 NNLIDVLENKR
+392 NTLIDVLENKR
-403 RDFNLA
+403 REFNLA

-427 SLCDIKDDYKLYE
+427 SWCDIEDNYKLYE
-440 IQEKQFK
+440 IQEKQFE
-447 QIKADLNQNDEKIKE
+447 QIKVDSKQNDEKIKE
-462 VKEKITKLESEK
+462 TKEEITKLESEK
-474 RNVKIANDKINIFL
+474 QNVKIANDKINIFL
-488 EYIFMSKNKL
+488 EYIFMSKNRL

-561 ISSLDM
+561 ISSFDM
-567 ENKIGLFTFFRMMF
+567 ENKVGLFTFLRMMF
-581 NKIMKNNDKSKI
+581 NKIMNNNEGSKI

-607 KVCSD
+607 KICSD

-647 DIYKYAKIEDDK
+647 DIYKYAKIEADK
-659 IENDLDD
+659 IENELDD

-691 TRNKNILEKI
+691 TRNKNILEKV

-756 LDNTHLRSYLDSEDY
+756 LDNTHLKAYLDGEDY

>member
-6 INKIQIDGNIFQ
+6 INKIQVDGNIFQ
-18 NSELEVFPIQKNM
+18 NSELQVFPIQKNA
-31 TCRITNIYGKNGSGK
+31 TCRISNIYGKNGSGK

-55 NSLER
+55 NSLEK

-67 SDNNEIVCDTR
+67 SENNEIICDTR

-116 IELKEERE
+116 IKLKEERD
-124 NLKKKEIKLKSE
+124 NLKKKETKLKSE
-136 IDKYQNSNNN
+136 IEKFQNSNNN
-146 TSPLYFRNLVE
+146 ISPLYFKNLIE
-157 QKLKEGWAVRDKE
+157 QKLKNGWAVRDKE
-170 IKSNK
+170 IKGNK
-175 RNSSFQYNELIGK
+175 RNSSFQYNELIGRI
-188 LNKVKGENDNKKV
+188 NKVKGENKNKKV

-211 TYKKVSTGT
+211 THQKVSTGT
-220 SKLVKPLEKIIFFS
+220 SKLIKSLDKITFFS
-234 ENYESTNQ
+234 ENYESTNK
-242 LLQKKVEIPEFT
+242 LLKKKVEIPEFT
-254 EREKLILE
+254 EREKIILE
-262 KIENGE
+262 KIEDGE
-268 QKFYETVR
+268 QKFYEAVR
-276 EEFKKEEVDICP
+276 EEFKKDEVDICP
-288 YCFQSIDNIKDE
+288 YCFQSISNIKDE
-300 IVDSIN
+300 IVASIN
-306 KVLNKDVEYHKEEL
+306 KVLNKDVEQHKEEL

-327 MILPELDNDFKMLD
+327 MILPELDDDFKMLD
-341 EKLFLEMNNLITKI
+341 EKLFLEMNNLQARI

-363 SAIDYKINNIYTPS
+363 LALDYKINNVYTPS
-377 GYKNSDIFLDLEKEY
+377 EYKNNDILDLEKEY
-392 NNLIDVLENKR
+392 NTLIDALENKR
-403 RDFNLA
+403 REFNLA

-427 SLCDIKDDYKLYE
+427 SWCDIEDNYKLYE
-440 IQEKQFK
+440 IQEKQFE
-447 QIKADLNQNDEKIKE
+447 QIKVDLKQNDEKIKE
-462 VKEKITKLESEK
+462 TKEEITKLESEK
-474 RNVKIANDKINIFL
+474 QNVKIANDKINIFL

-561 ISSLDM
+561 ISSFDM
-567 ENKIGLFTFFRMMF
+567 ENKVGLFTFFRMMF
-581 NKIMKNNDKSKI
+581 NKIMKNNEKSKI

-607 KVCSD
+607 KICSD

-622 LLELKNSKLE
+622 LLELKDSKLE

-659 IENDLDD
+659 IENELDD

-691 TRNKNILEKI
+691 TRNKNILEKV
-701 ENEDIKQYFENFMY
+701 EDEDIKQYFENFMY

-724 TFDETRSLDFYDFI
+724 TFDETRSLNFYDFI
-738 SRDEKI
+738 SCDEKI

-756 LDNTHLRSYLDSEDY
+756 LDNTHLKSYLDSEDY
-771 IKELKI
+771 TKELKI

>member
-6 INKIQIDGNIFQ
+6 INKIQVDGNIFQ
-18 NSELEVFPIQKNM
+18 NSELQVFPIQKNA
-31 TCRITNIYGKNGSGK
+31 TCRISNIYGKNGSGK

-55 NSLER
+55 NSLEK

-67 SDNNEIVCDTR
+67 SENNEIICDTR

-116 IELKEERE
+116 IKLKEERD
-124 NLKKKEIKLKSE
+124 NLKKKETKLKSE
-136 IDKYQNSNNN
+136 IEKFQNSNNN
-146 TSPLYFRNLVE
+146 ISPLYFKNLIE
-157 QKLKEGWAVRDKE
+157 QKLKNGWAVRDKE
-170 IKSNK
+170 IKGNK
-175 RNSSFQYNELIGK
+175 RNSSFQYNELIGRI
-188 LNKVKGENDNKKV
+188 NKVKGENKNKKV

-211 TYKKVSTGT
+211 THQKVSTGT
-220 SKLVKPLEKIIFFS
+220 SKLIKSLDKITFFS
-234 ENYESTNQ
+234 ENYESTNK
-242 LLQKKVEIPEFT
+242 LLKKKVEIPEFT
-254 EREKLILE
+254 EREKIILE
-262 KIENGE
+262 KIEEGE
-268 QKFYETVR
+268 QKFYEAVR
-276 EEFKKEEVDICP
+276 EEFKKDEVDICP
-288 YCFQSIDNIKDE
+288 YCFQSISNIKDE
-300 IVDSIN
+300 IVASIN
-306 KVLNKDVEYHKEEL
+306 KVLNKDVEQHKEEL

-327 MILPELDNDFKMLD
+327 MILPELDDDFKMLD
-341 EKLFLEMNNLITKI
+341 EKLFLEMNNLQARI

-363 SAIDYKINNIYTPS
+363 LALDYKINNVYTPS
-377 GYKNSDIFLDLEKEY
+377 EYKNNDILDLEKEY
-392 NNLIDVLENKR
+392 NTLIDALENKR
-403 RDFNLA
+403 REFNLA

-427 SLCDIKDDYKLYE
+427 SWCDIEDNYKLYE
-440 IQEKQFK
+440 IQEKQFE
-447 QIKADLNQNDEKIKE
+447 QIKVDLKQNDEKIKE
-462 VKEKITKLESEK
+462 TKEEITKLESEK
-474 RNVKIANDKINIFL
+474 QNVKIANDKINIFL

-561 ISSLDM
+561 ISSFDM
-567 ENKIGLFTFFRMMF
+567 ENKVGLFTFFRMMF
-581 NKIMKNNDKSKI
+581 NKIMKNNEKSKI

-607 KVCSD
+607 KICSD

-622 LLELKNSKLE
+622 LLELKDSKLE

-659 IENDLDD
+659 IENELDD

-691 TRNKNILEKI
+691 TRNKNILEKV
-701 ENEDIKQYFENFMY
+701 EDEDIKQYFENFMY

-724 TFDETRSLDFYDFI
+724 TFDETRSLNFYDFI

-756 LDNTHLRSYLDSEDY
+756 LDNTHLKSYLDSEDY
-771 IKELKI
+771 TKELKI

>member
-1 MNFGN
+1 M
-6 INKIQIDGNIFQ
+6 
-18 NSELEVFPIQKNM
+18 
-31 TCRITNIYGKNGSGK
+31 
-46 TTISKAIKG
+46 
-55 NSLER
+55 
-60 LNIKFID
+60 
-67 SDNNEIVCDTR
+67 
-78 EKIYVYDEEFIDTN
+78 
-92 VKTSEDGIKT
+92 
-102 VIMLGEQKELDDKI
+102 
-116 IELKEERE
+116 
-124 NLKKKEIKLKSE
+124 
-136 IDKYQNSNNN
+136 
-146 TSPLYFRNLVE
+146 
-157 QKLKEGWAVRDKE
+157 
-170 IKSNK
+170 
-175 RNSSFQYNELIGK
+175 
-188 LNKVKGENDNKKV
+188 
-201 LLEEYSKLLN
+201 
-211 TYKKVSTGT
+211 
-220 SKLVKPLEKIIFFS
+220 
-234 ENYESTNQ
+234 
-242 LLQKKVEIPEFT
+242 
-254 EREKLILE
+254 
-262 KIENGE
+262 
-268 QKFYETVR
+268 
-276 EEFKKEEVDICP
+276 
-288 YCFQSIDNIKDE
+288 
-300 IVDSIN
+300 
-306 KVLNKDVEYHKEEL
+306 
-320 EKIKQKY
+320 
-327 MILPELDNDFKMLD
+327 
-341 EKLFLEMNNLITKI
+341 
-355 NNQVKEIQ
+355 
-363 SAIDYKINNIYTPS
+363 
-377 GYKNSDIFLDLEKEY
+377 
-392 NNLIDVLENKR
+392 
-403 RDFNLA
+403 A

-427 SLCDIKDDYKLYE
+427 SWCDIEDNYKLYE
-440 IQEKQFK
+440 IQEKQFE
-447 QIKADLNQNDEKIKE
+447 QIKVDSKQNDEKIKE
-462 VKEKITKLESEK
+462 TKEEITKLESEK
-474 RNVKIANDKINIFL
+474 QNVKIANDKINIFL
-488 EYIFMSKNKL
+488 EYIFMSKNRL

-561 ISSLDM
+561 ISSFDM
-567 ENKIGLFTFFRMMF
+567 ENKVGLFTFLRMMF
-581 NKIMKNNDKSKI
+581 NKIMNNNEGSKI

-607 KVCSD
+607 KICSD

-659 IENDLDD
+659 IENELDD

-691 TRNKNILEKI
+691 TRNKNILEKV

-756 LDNTHLRSYLDSEDY
+756 LDNTHLKAYLDGEDY

>member
-6 INKIQIDGNIFQ
+6 INKIQVDGNIFQ
-18 NSELEVFPIQKNM
+18 NSELQVFPIQKNA
-31 TCRITNIYGKNGSGK
+31 TCRISNIYGKNGSGK

-55 NSLER
+55 NSLEK

-67 SDNNEIVCDTR
+67 SENNEIICDTR

-116 IELKEERE
+116 IKLKEERD
-124 NLKKKEIKLKSE
+124 NLKKKETKLKSE
-136 IDKYQNSNNN
+136 IEKFQNSNNN
-146 TSPLYFRNLVE
+146 ISPLYFKNLIE
-157 QKLKEGWAVRDKE
+157 QKLKNGWAVRDKE
-170 IKSNK
+170 IKGNK
-175 RNSSFQYNELIGK
+175 RNSSFQYNELIGRI
-188 LNKVKGENDNKKV
+188 NKVKGENKNKKV

-211 TYKKVSTGT
+211 THQKVSTGT
-220 SKLVKPLEKIIFFS
+220 SKLIKSLDKITFFS
-234 ENYESTNQ
+234 ENYESTNK
-242 LLQKKVEIPEFT
+242 LLKKKVEIPEFT
-254 EREKLILE
+254 EREKIILE
-262 KIENGE
+262 KIEDGE
-268 QKFYETVR
+268 QKFYEAVR
-276 EEFKKEEVDICP
+276 EEFKKDEVDICP
-288 YCFQSIDNIKDE
+288 YCFQSISNIKDE
-300 IVDSIN
+300 IVASIN
-306 KVLNKDVEYHKEEL
+306 KVLNKDVEQHKEEL

-327 MILPELDNDFKMLD
+327 MILPELDDDFKMLD
-341 EKLFLEMNNLITKI
+341 EKLFLEMNNLQARI

-363 SAIDYKINNIYTPS
+363 LALDYKINNVYTPS
-377 GYKNSDIFLDLEKEY
+377 EYKNNDILDLEKEY
-392 NNLIDVLENKR
+392 NTLIDALENKR
-403 RDFNLA
+403 REFNLA

-427 SLCDIKDDYKLYE
+427 SWCDIEDNYKLYE
-440 IQEKQFK
+440 IQEKQFE
-447 QIKADLNQNDEKIKE
+447 QIKVDLKQNDEKIKE
-462 VKEKITKLESEK
+462 TKEEITKLESEK
-474 RNVKIANDKINIFL
+474 QNVKIANDKINIFL

-498 RIEYDVNKKIY
+498 RIEYDVNKKNY

-561 ISSLDM
+561 ISSFDM
-567 ENKIGLFTFFRMMF
+567 ENKVGLFTFFRMMF
-581 NKIMKNNDKSKI
+581 NKIMKNNEKSKI

-607 KVCSD
+607 KICSD

-622 LLELKNSKLE
+622 LLELKDSKLE

-659 IENDLDD
+659 IENELDD

-691 TRNKNILEKI
+691 TRNKNILEKV
-701 ENEDIKQYFENFMY
+701 EDEDIKQYFENFMY

-724 TFDETRSLDFYDFI
+724 TFDETRSLNFYDFI

-756 LDNTHLRSYLDSEDY
+756 LDNTHLKSYLDSEDY
-771 IKELKI
+771 TKELKI

>member
-6 INKIQIDGNIFQ
+6 INKIQVDGNIFQ
-18 NSELEVFPIQKNM
+18 NSELQVFPIQKNV
-31 TCRITNIYGKNGSGK
+31 TCRISNIYGKNGSGK

-55 NSLER
+55 NSLEK

-67 SDNNEIVCDTR
+67 SENNEIICDTR

-116 IELKEERE
+116 IKLKEERDD
-124 NLKKKEIKLKSE
+124 LKKKETKLKSE
-136 IDKYQNSNNN
+136 VEKFQNSNNN
-146 TSPLYFRNLVE
+146 ISPLYFKNLIE
-157 QKLKEGWAVRDKE
+157 QKLKDGWAVRDKE
-170 IKSNK
+170 IKGNK
-175 RNSSFQYNELIGK
+175 RNSSFQYNELIGRI
-188 LNKVKGENDNKKV
+188 NKVKGENNNKKE
-201 LLEEYSKLLN
+201 LLEEYYKLLN
-211 TYKKVSTGT
+211 THQKVTTGT
-220 SKLVKPLEKIIFFS
+220 SKLVKSLDKITFFS
-234 ENYESTNQ
+234 ENYESTNK
-242 LLQKKVEIPEFT
+242 LLKKKVEIPEFT
-254 EREKLILE
+254 EREKIILE
-262 KIENGE
+262 KIEDGE
-268 QKFYETVR
+268 QKFYEAVR
-276 EEFKKEEVDICP
+276 EEFKKDEVNICP
-288 YCFQSIDNIKDE
+288 YCFQSISNIKDE
-300 IVDSIN
+300 IVASIN
-306 KVLNKDVEYHKEEL
+306 KVLNKDVEQHKEEL
-320 EKIKQKY
+320 EIIKQKY
-327 MILPELDNDFKMLD
+327 MILPELDDDFKILD
-341 EKLFLEMNNLITKI
+341 EKLFLEMNNLQTKI

-363 SAIDYKINNIYTPS
+363 SALDYKINNVYTPS
-377 GYKNSDIFLDLEKEY
+377 EYKNNNILDLEKEY
-392 NNLIDVLENKR
+392 NTLIDVLENKR
-403 RDFNLA
+403 REFNLA

-427 SLCDIKDDYKLYE
+427 SWCDIEDNYKLYE
-440 IQEKQFK
+440 IQEKQFE
-447 QIKADLNQNDEKIKE
+447 QIKVDSKQNDEKIKE
-462 VKEKITKLESEK
+462 TKEEITKLESEK
-474 RNVKIANDKINIFL
+474 QNVKIANDKINIFL
-488 EYIFMSKNKL
+488 EYIFMSKNRL

-561 ISSLDM
+561 ISSFDM
-567 ENKIGLFTFFRMMF
+567 ENKVGLFTFLRMMF
-581 NKIMKNNDKSKI
+581 NKIMNNNEGSKI

-607 KVCSD
+607 KICSD

-659 IENDLDD
+659 IENELDD

-691 TRNKNILEKI
+691 TRNKNILEKV

-756 LDNTHLRSYLDSEDY
+756 LDNTHLKAYLDGEDY

>member
-6 INKIQIDGNIFQ
+6 INKIQVDGNIFQ
-18 NSELEVFPIQKNM
+18 NSELQVFPIQKNV
-31 TCRITNIYGKNGSGK
+31 TCRISNIYGKNGSGK

-55 NSLER
+55 NSLEK

-67 SDNNEIVCDTR
+67 SENNEIICDTR

-116 IELKEERE
+116 IKLKEERDD
-124 NLKKKEIKLKSE
+124 LKKKETKLKSE
-136 IDKYQNSNNN
+136 VEKFQNSNNN
-146 TSPLYFRNLVE
+146 ISPLYFKNLIE
-157 QKLKEGWAVRDKE
+157 QKLKDGWAVRDKE
-170 IKSNK
+170 IKGNK
-175 RNSSFQYNELIGK
+175 RNSSFQYNELIGRI
-188 LNKVKGENDNKKV
+188 NKVKGENNNKKE
-201 LLEEYSKLLN
+201 LLEEYYKLLN
-211 TYKKVSTGT
+211 THQKVTTGT
-220 SKLVKPLEKIIFFS
+220 SKLVKSLDKITFFS
-234 ENYESTNQ
+234 ENYESTNK
-242 LLQKKVEIPEFT
+242 LLKKKVEIPEFT
-254 EREKLILE
+254 EREKIILE
-262 KIENGE
+262 KIEDGE
-268 QKFYETVR
+268 QKFYEAVR
-276 EEFKKEEVDICP
+276 EEFKKDEVNICP
-288 YCFQSIDNIKDE
+288 YCFQSISNIKDE
-300 IVDSIN
+300 IVASIN
-306 KVLNKDVEYHKEEL
+306 KVLNKDVEQHKEEL
-320 EKIKQKY
+320 EIIKQKY
-327 MILPELDNDFKMLD
+327 MILPELDDDFKILD
-341 EKLFLEMNNLITKI
+341 EKLFLEMNNLQTKI

-363 SAIDYKINNIYTPS
+363 SALDYKINNVYTPS
-377 GYKNSDIFLDLEKEY
+377 EYKNNNILDLEKEY
-392 NNLIDVLENKR
+392 NTLIDVLENKR
-403 RDFNLA
+403 REFNLA

-427 SLCDIKDDYKLYE
+427 SWCDIEDNYKLYE
-440 IQEKQFK
+440 IQEKQFE
-447 QIKADLNQNDEKIKE
+447 QIKVDSKQNDEKIKE
-462 VKEKITKLESEK
+462 TKEEITKLESEK
-474 RNVKIANDKINIFL
+474 QNVKIANDKINIFL
-488 EYIFMSKNKL
+488 EYIFMSKNRL

-561 ISSLDM
+561 ISSFDM
-567 ENKIGLFTFFRMMF
+567 ENKVGLFTFLRMMF
-581 NKIMKNNDKSKI
+581 NKIMNNNEGSKI

-607 KVCSD
+607 KICSD

-659 IENDLDD
+659 IENELDD

-691 TRNKNILEKI
+691 ARNKNILEKV

-756 LDNTHLRSYLDSEDY
+756 LDNTHLKAYLDGEDY